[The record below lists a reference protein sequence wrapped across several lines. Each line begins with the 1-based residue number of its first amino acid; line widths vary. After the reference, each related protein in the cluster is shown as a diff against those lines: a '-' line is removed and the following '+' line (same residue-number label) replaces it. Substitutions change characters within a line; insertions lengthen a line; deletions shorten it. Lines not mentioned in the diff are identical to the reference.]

1 MNNIQVMPNVT
12 INKGDERRKYKNMMI
27 QQGLDWLLDL
37 AAGLAPSGLSHI
49 AVGDGTRVVSLGD
62 LQLENERARK
72 PITAIAKDNGAAI
85 AEVFFDKD
93 EALFHWKEIG
103 LYVGGTDTP
112 NSGKLVARAL
122 VEEIKDNRRTATVS
136 WEIGFQNL

>member
-1 MNNIQVMPNVT
+1 MIQVKPNVT
-12 INKGDERRKYKNMMI
+12 IKTEDGQRKYKNMMI
-27 QQGLDWLLDL
+27 QQGLEWLLDL
-37 AAGLAPSGLSHI
+37 VAGLVPTGLSHVAI
-49 AVGDGTRVVSLGD
+49 GDGSRIVSLGD
-62 LQLENERARK
+62 LQLENERVRK
-72 PITAIAKDNGAAI
+72 PITAVARDNGAAI

-103 LYVGGTDTP
+103 LYVGGSETP

-122 VEEIKDNRRTATVS
+122 VEEMKDERRTATVS

>member
-1 MNNIQVMPNVT
+1 MIQVKPNVT
-12 INKGDERRKYKNMMI
+12 IKTEDGQHKYKNMMI
-27 QQGLDWLLDL
+27 QQGLEWLLDL
-37 AAGLAPSGLSHI
+37 VAGLVPTGLSHVAI
-49 AVGDGTRVVSLGD
+49 GDGSRIVSLGD
-62 LQLENERARK
+62 LQLENERVRK
-72 PITAIAKDNGAAI
+72 PITAVARDNGAAI

-103 LYVGGTDTP
+103 LYVGGSETP

-122 VEEIKDNRRTATVS
+122 VEEMKDERRTATVS